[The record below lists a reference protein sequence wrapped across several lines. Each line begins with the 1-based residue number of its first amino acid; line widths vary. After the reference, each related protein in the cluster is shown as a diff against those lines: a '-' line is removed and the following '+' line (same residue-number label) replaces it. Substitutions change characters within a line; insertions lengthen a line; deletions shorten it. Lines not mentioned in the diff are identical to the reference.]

1 MIGADTSF
9 LIDFLNGEEESVEWM
24 EEHKNILYLC
34 ENVVYEFLC
43 GNLSEKEKETFLG
56 FVSQFP
62 VLRFDRDAALKAA
75 EIFRKGKE
83 EGQSVPHPDAM
94 ISGTYAAHGIEKIVT
109 RNPTHFE
116 KIDTITVAEYR

>member
-43 GNLSEKEKETFLG
+43 GNLLVGERK
-56 FVSQFP
+56 
-62 VLRFDRDAALKAA
+62 RDIPGVRLAVPGL
-75 EIFRKGKE
+75 EIR
-83 EGQSVPHPDAM
+83 
-94 ISGTYAAHGIEKIVT
+94 
-109 RNPTHFE
+109 
-116 KIDTITVAEYR
+116 